1 MRSRKK
7 VSTVPTTPWRASLH
21 NLIFEAETKAGK
33 TFDIILMILIVLS
46 VATVMLDSVAAVRS
60 EYGELLHNLEWFFT
74 IVFAIEYVLRLVAT
88 LRPWRYALSF
98 FWPYGSSC
106 NSSRLDKYFIPR
118 FPIPACHSSL
128 QNHSNFAYFRVFGLP
143 ARMDNVVEGPSS

>member
-1 MRSRKK
+1 
-7 VSTVPTTPWRASLH
+7 
-21 NLIFEAETKAGK
+21 
-33 TFDIILMILIVLS
+33 MILIVLS

-98 FWPYGSSC
+98 FGSYGSSR
-106 NSSRLDKYFIPR
+106 NTPRLDRYFIPR
-118 FPIPACHSSL
+118 FPKLVGHSNV
-128 QNHSNFAYFRVFGLP
+128 QNHSNFAYFRVSGLT
-143 ARMDNVVEGPSS
+143 ARMDNVVEGTAS

>member
-7 VSTVPTTPWRASLH
+7 VSTVPITPWRASLH

-33 TFDIILMILIVLS
+33 TFDIILMILIALS

-60 EYGELLHNLEWFFT
+60 EYGELLHSLEWFFT

-98 FWPYGSSC
+98 LVLRIFSQSSQ
-106 NSSRLDKYFIPR
+106 
-118 FPIPACHSSL
+118 A
-128 QNHSNFAYFRVFGLP
+128 
-143 ARMDNVVEGPSS
+143 

>member
-1 MRSRKK
+1 MRTRKK

-33 TFDIILMILIVLS
+33 TFDIILMTLIALS

-60 EYGELLHNLEWFFT
+60 KYGELLHYLEWFFT

-88 LRPWRYALSF
+88 LRPLALCTQF
-98 FWPYGSSC
+98 FWSHGSSR
-106 NSSRLDKYFIPR
+106 NPPRLDQYFIPR
-118 FPIPACHSSL
+118 FPTLVGHSSV
-128 QNHSNFAYFRVFGLP
+128 QNHSNSAYFRVSGLP
-143 ARMDNVVEGPSS
+143 ARMDNVVEGAAS